1 MEERRMHYL
10 LRVFIPGLLCILA
23 ASGTTLVS
31 AAAQTDNYPSKSIT
45 FIVPFGAG
53 STTGIISR
61 IVGQHLGTALGQ
73 TVVVEDKPGANGAIA
88 ATYVARSAPDGYTVF
103 MSTNSPHSAAPS
115 LNKSVPY
122 DPVKDFTA
130 VTRIGSFTLILAIN
144 PEIPAKTIPEL
155 IAYAKANPGKLT
167 FASGNT
173 SGVVAGETFKTW
185 AGINLV
191 HVPYRSSPP
200 AVNDVI
206 AGRVSMM
213 FTDLTSSL
221 PHVQAGKLRAL
232 AVTRIQRSALVPDL
246 PTLDEAGVKGFDMD
260 SWMGMFVPANTPPA
274 IVTKLNTETRKIIDN
289 PEIKAR
295 IAALGFEAFSSTPG
309 ELGEFVKVQLGK
321 WTKMIK
327 DAGIEPE

>member
-1 MEERRMHYL
+1 
-10 LRVFIPGLLCILA
+10 
-23 ASGTTLVS
+23 
-31 AAAQTDNYPSKSIT
+31 
-45 FIVPFGAG
+45 
-53 STTGIISR
+53 
-61 IVGQHLGTALGQ
+61 
-73 TVVVEDKPGANGAIA
+73 
-88 ATYVARSAPDGYTVF
+88 
-103 MSTNSPHSAAPS
+103 
-115 LNKSVPY
+115 VPY
-122 DPVKDFTA
+122 DPVKDFMP
-130 VTRIGSFTLILAIN
+130 VTRIGSFTLILALN
-144 PEIPAKTIPEL
+144 PEIPAKSIPEL
-155 IAYAKANPGKLT
+155 IAYAKANPGKMT

-173 SGVVAGETFKTW
+173 SGVVAGETFKAW

-232 AVTRIQRSALVPDL
+232 AVTRLQRSTLVPDL

-260 SWMGMFVPANTPPA
+260 SWMAMFVPAKTPPA
-274 IVTKLNTETRKIIDN
+274 IVARLNTETRKVIDN

-295 IAALGFEAFSSTPG
+295 IGALGFEAFSSTSG
-309 ELGEFVKVQLGK
+309 ELGEFVKVQLVK
-321 WTKMIK
+321 WTKMIR

>member
-1 MEERRMHYL
+1 MHYL
-10 LRVFIPGLLCILA
+10 LRMLIQGLLCVLA
-23 ASGTTLVS
+23 AGGTTLVG
-31 AAAQTDNYPSKSIT
+31 AAAQTDTYPNKSIT
-45 FIVPFGAG
+45 IIVPFGAG
-53 STTGIISR
+53 STTGTISR
-61 IVGQHLGTALGQ
+61 LIGQHLGTALGQ
-73 TVVVEDKPGANGAIA
+73 TVIVEDKPGANGAIA
-88 ATYVARSAPDGYTVF
+88 ATYVARSAPDGYTLF
-103 MSTNSPHSAAPS
+103 MSTNSPHSAAPT

-130 VTRIGSFTLILAIN
+130 VTRVGSFTLILVVN
-144 PEIPAKTIPEL
+144 PDIPVKSIPEL

-173 SGVVAGETFKTW
+173 SGVVAGETLKSW

-206 AGRVSMM
+206 GGRVSMM
-213 FTDLTSSL
+213 FTDMASGI
-221 PHVQAGKLRAL
+221 PHVKAGKLRAL
-232 AVTRIQRSALVPDL
+232 AVTRLQRSALVPDL

-260 SWMGMFVPANTPPA
+260 SWAGMFVPANTPPA

-295 IAALGFEAFSSTPG
+295 IAALGFEAFSSTPD
-309 ELGEFVKVQLGK
+309 ELNEFVKVQLGK

-327 DAGIEPE
+327 DAGIQPE

>member
-1 MEERRMHYL
+1 
-10 LRVFIPGLLCILA
+10 
-23 ASGTTLVS
+23 
-31 AAAQTDNYPSKSIT
+31 
-45 FIVPFGAG
+45 
-53 STTGIISR
+53 
-61 IVGQHLGTALGQ
+61 
-73 TVVVEDKPGANGAIA
+73 
-88 ATYVARSAPDGYTVF
+88 
-103 MSTNSPHSAAPS
+103 
-115 LNKSVPY
+115 
-122 DPVKDFTA
+122 VKDFTA

-173 SGVVAGETFKTW
+173 SGVVAGETFKSW

-274 IVTKLNTETRKIIDN
+274 IVTKLNTETRRIIDN

>member
-1 MEERRMHYL
+1 MQYL
-10 LRVFIPGLLCILA
+10 FRVLIQGVLCILIA
-23 ASGTTLVS
+23 GCVTLVR
-31 AAAQTDNYPSKSIT
+31 AAAQTDTYPSKSIT

-53 STTGIISR
+53 STTGTISR
-61 IVGQHLGTALGQ
+61 IIAQHLGTALGQ
-73 TVVVEDKPGANGAIA
+73 TIVVEDKPGANGAIA

-130 VTRIGSFTLILAIN
+130 VTRVGSFTLILVLN

-155 IAYAKANPGKLT
+155 ITYAKANPGKLT

-173 SGVVAGETFKTW
+173 SGVVAGETLKAW

-206 AGRVSMM
+206 GGRVSMM
-213 FTDLTSSL
+213 FTDLTSAL

-232 AVTRIQRSALVPDL
+232 AVTRLQRSALVPDL

-260 SWMGMFVPANTPPA
+260 SWAGMFVPANTPPA

-327 DAGIEPE
+327 DAGIQPE

>member
-1 MEERRMHYL
+1 MYYL
-10 LRVFIPGLLCILA
+10 LRVLIQGLVCIL
-23 ASGTTLVS
+23 TTGGVTLFG
-31 AAAQTDNYPSKSIT
+31 AAAQSDTYPNKPIT

-61 IVGQHLGTALGQ
+61 IVAQHLGTALGQ
-73 TVVVEDKPGANGAIA
+73 TIGVVDKPGANGAIA
-88 ATYVARSAPDGYTVF
+88 ATYVSRAAPDGYTVF

-122 DPVKDFTA
+122 DPVKDFMP
-130 VTRIGSFTLILAIN
+130 VTRIGSFTLILALN
-144 PEIPAKTIPEL
+144 PEIPAKSIPEL

-173 SGVVAGETFKTW
+173 SGVVAGETFKSW

-200 AVNDVI
+200 AVQDVI
-206 AGRVSMM
+206 GGRVSMM
-213 FTDLTSSL
+213 FTDLAAGL
-221 PHVQAGKLRAL
+221 PSVQAGKLRAL
-232 AVTRIQRSALVPDL
+232 AVSRLQRSTLVPDL
-246 PTLDEAGVKGFDMD
+246 PTLDEAGVKGFNMD
-260 SWMGMFVPANTPPA
+260 SWMAMFVPANTPPA
-274 IVTKLNTETRKIIDN
+274 IVAKLNTETRKIVDN

-295 IAALGFEAFSSTPG
+295 IAALGFETFGSTPN
-309 ELGEFVKVQLGK
+309 ELGEFVKVQLVE

-327 DAGIEPE
+327 DAGIQPE

>member
-1 MEERRMHYL
+1 MHYL
-10 LRVFIPGLLCILA
+10 LRVLIQGLVCIL
-23 ASGTTLVS
+23 TTGGVTLFG
-31 AAAQTDNYPSKSIT
+31 AAAQTDTYPNKPIT

-61 IVGQHLGTALGQ
+61 IVAQHLGAALGQ
-73 TVVVEDKPGANGAIA
+73 TIVVEDKPGANGAIA
-88 ATYVARSAPDGYTVF
+88 ASYVARAAPDGYTVF

-122 DPVKDFTA
+122 DPVKDFMP
-130 VTRIGSFTLILAIN
+130 VTRIGSFTLILALN
-144 PEIPAKTIPEL
+144 PEIPAKSIPEL
-155 IAYAKANPGKLT
+155 IAYAKANPGKMT

-173 SGVVAGETFKTW
+173 SGVVAGETFKAW

-232 AVTRIQRSALVPDL
+232 AVTRLQRSTLVPDL

-260 SWMGMFVPANTPPA
+260 SWMAMFVPAKTPPA
-274 IVTKLNTETRKIIDN
+274 IVARLNTETRKIIDN
-289 PEIKAR
+289 PQIKAR
-295 IAALGFEAFSSTPG
+295 IGALGFEAFSSSSG
-309 ELGEFVKVQLGK
+309 ELGEFVKVQLVK
-321 WTKMIK
+321 WTKMIR

>member
-1 MEERRMHYL
+1 MHDLLHL
-10 LRVFIPGLLCILA
+10 LRTLIQGFLCVLA
-23 ASGTTLVS
+23 AGGATLVS
-31 AAAQTDNYPSKSIT
+31 AAADNYPSKPIT

-53 STTGIISR
+53 STTGVISR
-61 IVGQHLGTALGQ
+61 IIGQHLGTALGG

-88 ATYVARSAPDGYTVF
+88 ATYVARAAPDGYTVF

-122 DPVKDFTA
+122 DPVKDFMP
-130 VTRIGSFTLILAIN
+130 VTRIGSFTLILVVN
-144 PEIPAKTIPEL
+144 PDIPATTIPEL

-173 SGVVAGETFKTW
+173 SGVVAGETFKSW

-200 AVNDVI
+200 AVQDVI
-206 AGRVSMM
+206 GGRVSMM
-213 FTDLTSSL
+213 FTDLAAGL
-221 PHVQAGKLRAL
+221 PSVQAGKLRAL
-232 AVTRIQRSALVPDL
+232 AVTRLARSTLIPEL

-260 SWMGMFVPANTPPA
+260 SWMAMFVPANTPPA
-274 IVTKLNTETRKIIDN
+274 IVTRLNIETRKIVDN
-289 PEIKAR
+289 PEIKAK
-295 IAALGFEAFSSTPG
+295 IAALGFETFGSTPG
-309 ELGEFVKVQLGK
+309 ELGDFVKVQLVK

-327 DAGIEPE
+327 DAGIQPE